1 MPGDSSSRHE
11 EHYRKQRKNC
21 HQTPKNLQSLPRSPE
36 RPDWRRECAR
46 HSRRRPSGTAFTAF
60 DEERDRQ
67 MSAQPLIR
75 LSLIDP
81 AEWCW
86 AAVCDSGT
94 GCVEGPSRCCDRC
107 ILTCAR
113 AFYRRSMIVCRAGRP
128 RPGVSA
134 SSAIRWAALRRAGG
148 EGPAKPQG
156 GDRSSRCT
164 EAHADPDPGRAGRD
178 ARPHA
183 GGVEG
188 VPGR

>member
-1 MPGDSSSRHE
+1 
-11 EHYRKQRKNC
+11 
-21 HQTPKNLQSLPRSPE
+21 
-36 RPDWRRECAR
+36 
-46 HSRRRPSGTAFTAF
+46 
-60 DEERDRQ
+60 

-75 LSLIDP
+75 LSLIDS

-94 GCVEGPSRCCDRC
+94 GCVEGPSRCRDRC

-164 EAHADPDPGRAGRD
+164 EAHADLIRAALAEMPDLTLEELKACLADRGGAGSAPRH
-178 ARPHA
+178 PTQP
-183 GGVEG
+183 EQKIL
-188 VPGR
+188 